1 MLYFAMFL
9 LLALMIEIQISKSLV
24 IFINGKFYSVL
35 TISELNTVGE
45 VGLILISY
53 FMYFMV

>member
-1 MLYFAMFL
+1 
-9 LLALMIEIQISKSLV
+9 MIEIQISKSLV

>member
-1 MLYFAMFL
+1 MLYFDMFL